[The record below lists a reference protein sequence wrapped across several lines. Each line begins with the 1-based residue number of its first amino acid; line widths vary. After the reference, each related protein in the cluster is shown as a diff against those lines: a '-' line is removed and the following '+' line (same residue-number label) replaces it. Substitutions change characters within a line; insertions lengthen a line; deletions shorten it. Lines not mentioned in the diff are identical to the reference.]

1 MLVIVDAWVPAVQSR
16 DEFIQIDLGKII
28 PIFALELQGSTELD
42 AYVSSFSV
50 LYSDDGNTYSQ
61 VQDTNSNI
69 KVG

>member
-1 MLVIVDAWVPAVQSR
+1 MFVIVDAWVPAVQSR